1 MLSISEPHT
10 VSSLSSLIGSSDF
23 DERIRNI
30 MEDVYSD
37 GHRTVCKCLF
47 SLYDLFTF
55 IYQRLWL
62 YFLYFCVEF
71 MCYCAFNVPIHL
83 LSLSTVSW
91 VATIAHFLAI

>member
-1 MLSISEPHT
+1 M
-10 VSSLSSLIGSSDF
+10 SSLSSLIGSSDF

-47 SLYDLFTF
+47 SPFLIYTFKTLY

-62 YFLYFCVEF
+62 YFLYFRVEF
-71 MCYCAFNVPIHL
+71 MFYCAFYVRIYL
-83 LSLSTVSW
+83 LSLSSVN
-91 VATIAHFLAI
+91 